1 MRITDTNVLRY
12 FIFNE
17 TVKRKTLSFI
27 QPEHFSNTHCSEI
40 HSLILNHIKALG
52 KFPESCEIMI
62 SDNPWRQQT
71 DIIKEKLQIIKPENK
86 EDYINADGE
95 AVLKQ
100 IEEWIK
106 LSMFR
111 MMLETGVKDFQ
122 RESYESIKAIRE
134 QTDLINS
141 FSFSTQKWIDTDD
154 LERMISIH
162 TLQVPRLKTGWE
174 EMNSMLKGGFKK
186 KSINI
191 IQGGTHSGK
200 SRFMLSLAS
209 SFRKASVDNNI
220 LYITLEIV
228 DEDFGIYSDMHLL
241 EMSSESI
248 QDLIRRDVNE
258 YRKLKEKLKREYG
271 KLYIQEF
278 PASQCN
284 VGLIK
289 STVDQF
295 LSRGININ
303 AVFLDYI
310 GIMKSN
316 NTNGNMYE
324 KGADNI
330 ISLRSVSQEYE
341 IPFFSAVQPD
351 RDGNR
356 KNQKGG
362 IGADMM
368 NTAESKAIPDNS
380 DFFANLIQSP
390 EQYKANK
397 QLLNIWKNRHSGRVL
412 EMLLLDVKKDLYKV
426 DVMDRY
432 DFSEGECP
440 VEQDESIPPV
450 PKMGFEGSF

>member
-1 MRITDTNVLRY
+1 LRITDINVLRY

-17 TVKRKTLSFI
+17 HVKRKTLSFI
-27 QPEHFSNTHCSEI
+27 QPEHFQNAHCSEI
-40 HSLILNHIKALG
+40 HALILNHIKALG
-52 KFPESCEIMI
+52 KFPDSCEIMI
-62 SDNPWRQQT
+62 SDNPWSQPA
-71 DIIKEKLQIIKPENK
+71 DIVREKLAIVRPENK
-86 EDYINADGE
+86 EDYINADGDQ
-95 AVLKQ
+95 VLKQ
-100 IEEWIK
+100 IEDWIK

-111 MMLETGVKDFQ
+111 RMLEEGVRDFQ
-122 RESYESIKAIRE
+122 KDSYESIKMIRE
-134 QTDLINS
+134 QTDTINS

-154 LERMISIH
+154 VNRMIDIH
-162 TLQVPRLKTGWE
+162 TLQVPRLRTDWI

-209 SFRKASVDNNI
+209 SFRRACVDNNV

-241 EMSSESI
+241 GMSGESI
-248 QDLIRRDVNE
+248 QELIKRDVNE
-258 YRKLKEKLKREYG
+258 YKKLKEKIRTQYG

-278 PASQCN
+278 PASRCS

-289 STVDQF
+289 STIDQF

-310 GIMKSN
+310 GIMKSGV
-316 NTNGNMYE
+316 TNGNMYE
-324 KGADNI
+324 KGADNVI
-330 ISLRSVSQEYE
+330 QLRSVSQEYE
-341 IPFFSAVQPD
+341 IPIFSAVQPD

-412 EMLLLDVKKDLYKV
+412 EMLLMDVKKELYRV

-440 VEQDESIPPV
+440 VEQCDNIPPA
-450 PKMGFEGSF
+450 PKFGFEQSF